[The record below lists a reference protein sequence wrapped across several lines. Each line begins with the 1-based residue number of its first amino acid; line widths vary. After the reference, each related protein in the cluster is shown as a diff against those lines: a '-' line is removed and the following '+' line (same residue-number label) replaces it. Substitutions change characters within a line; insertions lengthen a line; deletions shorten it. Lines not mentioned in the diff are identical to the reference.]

1 MTKPG
6 LRFQVDSRLATLL
19 SQEYASSE
27 KALKELVDNAWDA
40 DAEQVNVVLPQ
51 PMSDAP
57 IVIADDGNG
66 MTEEELRRHY
76 LFIATD
82 RRSRRGERTTGK
94 NRRIKGRKGIGK
106 FAGLMT
112 ASIMTLETRVRGHLC
127 GFTLRLEDLAKVED
141 IEQLN
146 LAFRSEA
153 CDAELH
159 GTTITLSGLHQR
171 LAYPDANK
179 LRQVLLQD
187 YGRQDDFRL
196 TVDGKQLA
204 VDDVSGSYSDSVHEL
219 PGVGSVKLRFA
230 ISDGKSGLRQPGIT
244 LRVDGKSVGKPRFF
258 GLDEQDDFPRKLLN
272 KLYGEVDADGLRDH
286 ITAGWDSPVE
296 NSELLKALEAH
307 VLPILRAAFEQQYRQ
322 EIQLAQAR
330 LQKTIQA
337 RLAKLPEHKRYF
349 ADRAI
354 KKILDKYYGEPESK
368 VEPIVY
374 VLLEALERSDYRTLL
389 EHIAD
394 SRPRDVAAIA
404 DGLNDFGLAE
414 MALLVEQAQARSI
427 FLDQLE
433 QLSQAPS
440 TSEVVMHKALEKAL
454 WVFGP
459 EYSLFSSN
467 TTLRRQ
473 VAEFLGKHYVG
484 EKADQRPDLLLN
496 ENLNG
501 EYLLIEFKKPGHALN
516 HDNYLQAITY
526 RHELGKYI
534 SAPIK
539 VLLVGGRRSP
549 DYPMDNREPN
559 VLAMVFDQLIA
570 TARRQIQWLL
580 CELGG
585 AAK

>member
-1 MTKPG
+1 MNKLN

-40 DAEQVNVVLPQ
+40 DAELVSVVLPP
-51 PMSDAP
+51 PMSDVP
-57 IVIADDGNG
+57 IVIADDGCG

-82 RRSRRGERTTGK
+82 RRSRRGERTAGK
-94 NRRIKGRKGIGK
+94 NRLIKGRKGIGK
-106 FAGLMT
+106 FAGLM
-112 ASIMTLETRVRGHLC
+112 AVSVMTLETRARGRKC
-127 GFTLRLEDLAKVED
+127 GFTLRLEDLAQVED
-141 IEQLN
+141 IEQLDI
-146 LAFRSEA
+146 AFQSEP
-153 CDAELH
+153 CDAGLH
-159 GTTITLSGLHQR
+159 GTTITLTGMHQG

-187 YGRQDDFRL
+187 YGRQDDFGI
-196 TVDGKQLA
+196 TVDGKRLD
-204 VDDVSGSYSDSVHEL
+204 VDDVAGSYNESTQEL
-219 PGVGSVKLRFA
+219 PAVGSVKLRFA
-230 ISDGKSGLRQPGIT
+230 ISDGKTGLRQPGIT

-258 GLDEQDDFPRKLLN
+258 GLDELDDFPPKLLR

-286 ITAGWDSPVE
+286 ITAGWDAPVE

-307 VLPILRAAFEQQYRQ
+307 VQPILRDAFEQQYRRDM
-322 EIQLAQAR
+322 QLAQAR
-330 LQKTIQA
+330 LQRAIRA
-337 RLAKLPEHKRYF
+337 RLAELPEHKRHF

-354 KKILDKYYGEPESK
+354 KKVLDKYYGEPESK

-394 SRPRDVAAIA
+394 SRPRDIAAIA
-404 DGLNDFGLAE
+404 DGLSDFGLAE
-414 MALLVEQAQARSI
+414 MAWLVEQAQARSI

-433 QLSQAPS
+433 RLVSTPG
-440 TSEVVMHKALEKAL
+440 TSEATMHKALENAL
-454 WVFGP
+454 WIFGP

-473 VAEFLGKHYVG
+473 VEEYLGKQYVG
-484 EKADQRPDLLLN
+484 DKADQRPDLLLN

-501 EYLLIEFKKPGHALN
+501 EYLLIEFKKPDHALN

-526 RHELGKYI
+526 RHDFGKHV

-539 VLLVGGRRSP
+539 VLLIGGRRSP
-549 DYPMDNREPN
+549 DYPTNNREPD
-559 VLAMVFDQLIA
+559 VLAMIFEQLIA

-580 CELGG
+580 RDR
-585 AAK
+585 

>member
-1 MTKPG
+1 M
-6 LRFQVDSRLATLL
+6 
-19 SQEYASSE
+19 
-27 KALKELVDNAWDA
+27 
-40 DAEQVNVVLPQ
+40 
-51 PMSDAP
+51 
-57 IVIADDGNG
+57 
-66 MTEEELRRHY
+66 
-76 LFIATD
+76 
-82 RRSRRGERTTGK
+82 
-94 NRRIKGRKGIGK
+94 
-106 FAGLMT
+106 
-112 ASIMTLETRVRGHLC
+112 
-127 GFTLRLEDLAKVED
+127 
-141 IEQLN
+141 
-146 LAFRSEA
+146 
-153 CDAELH
+153 
-159 GTTITLSGLHQR
+159 
-171 LAYPDANK
+171 
-179 LRQVLLQD
+179 
-187 YGRQDDFRL
+187 
-196 TVDGKQLA
+196 DGKQLA
-204 VDDVSGSYSDSVHEL
+204 VDDVSGSYSDSVNEL
-219 PGVGSVKLRFA
+219 PEVGAVKLRFA

-258 GLDEQDDFPRKLLN
+258 GLEELDDFPPKLLR

-307 VLPILRAAFEQQYRQ
+307 VRPILRAAFEQQYRQ
-322 EIQLAQAR
+322 EMQLAQAR
-330 LQKTIQA
+330 LQKTIRA
-337 RLAKLPEHKRYF
+337 RLAELPEHKRHF

-414 MALLVEQAQARSI
+414 MAWLVEQALARSI

-440 TSEVVMHKALEKAL
+440 TSEAVMHKALENAL

-473 VAEFLGKHYVG
+473 VGEFLGKHYVG

-516 HDNYLQAITY
+516 HENYVQAITY

-534 SAPIK
+534 NAPIK

-549 DYPMDNREPN
+549 DYPTDNREPN
-559 VLAMVFDQLIA
+559 VSAMVFDQLIA

-580 CELGG
+580 RELGG
-585 AAK
+585 EAK

>member
-1 MTKPG
+1 MNKAN

-40 DAEQVNVVLPQ
+40 DAENVSVSLPQ
-51 PMSDAP
+51 PMSDSP
-57 IVIADDGNG
+57 IVIVDDGCG

-76 LFIATD
+76 LFIASD
-82 RRSRRGERTTGK
+82 RRSRRGERTAGK
-94 NRRIKGRKGIGK
+94 NRLIKGRKGIGK

-112 ASIMTLETRVRGHLC
+112 ASVMTLETRARGRLC
-127 GFTLRLEDLAKVED
+127 GFTLRLDDLAKVED
-141 IEQLN
+141 IEQLDI
-146 LAFRSEA
+146 AFRSEA
-153 CDAELH
+153 CDATLR
-159 GTTITLSGLHQR
+159 GTTITLTGLHQG

-204 VDDVSGSYSDSVHEL
+204 VDDVSGSYSETEHEL
-219 PGVGSVKLRFA
+219 PEVGPVKLRFA
-230 ISDGKSGLRQPGIT
+230 ISDGKAGLRQPGIT

-258 GLDEQDDFPRKLLN
+258 GLDEQDDFPPKLLR

-286 ITAGWDSPVE
+286 ITAGWDAPVE
-296 NSELLKALEAH
+296 NSELLKVLEAH
-307 VLPILRAAFEQQYRQ
+307 VQLILRTAFEQQYRK
-322 EIQLAQAR
+322 EMQLAQAR
-330 LQKTIQA
+330 LQRAIQA
-337 RLAKLPEHKRYF
+337 RLAELPEHKRHF

-354 KKILDKYYGEPESK
+354 KRVLDKYYGEPESK

-404 DGLNDFGLAE
+404 EGLSDFGLAE
-414 MALLVEQAQARSI
+414 MAWLVEQAQARSI

-433 QLSQAPS
+433 QLAKAPG
-440 TSEVVMHKALEKAL
+440 TSEAVMHKALEKAL

-473 VAEFLGKHYVG
+473 VEDYLGKTYVG
-484 EKADQRPDLLLN
+484 AKADQRPDLLLN

-501 EYLLIEFKKPGHALN
+501 EYLLIEFKKPDHALN
-516 HDNYLQAITY
+516 HDNYVQAITY
-526 RHELGKYI
+526 RHDLGKHI

-539 VLLVGGRRSP
+539 VLLIGGRRSP
-549 DYPMDNREPN
+549 DYPTDNREPN
-559 VLAMVFDQLIA
+559 VSSMVFDQLIS
-570 TARRQIQWLL
+570 TARRQLQWLL
-580 CELGG
+580 RDIGG
-585 AAK
+585 E